1 MKWLSHPTRFIF
13 FTGKGGVG
21 KTSIS
26 TAIAITLADAG
37 KRVLLVSTDA
47 ASNLDEMLNVELSN
61 QPVKVPGVK
70 GLELINIDPDDAAQ
84 AYRQRVIDQMGEAAT
99 LEEKGTVREQL
110 SGACTTEIASFDEFS
125 SLLADDNSRYD
136 HIVFDTAPSGHT
148 LTETLDAEKLFKI
161 NDLKIQK
168 SLCNCSCN
176 CKFVSLLYKLEEG
189 SDFTLYN

>member
-1 MKWLSHPTRFIF
+1 MNWLSHPTRFIF

-70 GLELINIDPDDAAQ
+70 GLELINIDPYEAAQ
-84 AYRQRVIDQMGEAAT
+84 AYRQRVIDQMGDAAT

-110 SGACTTEIASFDEFS
+110 SGACTTEIASFDELVCSQMTTVVMIISFLI
-125 SLLADDNSRYD
+125 LLQVA
-136 HIVFDTAPSGHT
+136 IPCVCLACPKLGVVFW
-148 LTETLDAEKLFKI
+148 LTTIKALRA
-161 NDLKIQK
+161 
-168 SLCNCSCN
+168 
-176 CKFVSLLYKLEEG
+176 
-189 SDFTLYN
+189 